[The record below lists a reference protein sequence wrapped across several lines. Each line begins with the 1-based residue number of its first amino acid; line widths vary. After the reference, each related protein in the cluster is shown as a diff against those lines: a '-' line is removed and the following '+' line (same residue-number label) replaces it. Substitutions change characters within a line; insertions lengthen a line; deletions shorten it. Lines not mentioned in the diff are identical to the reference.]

1 MLRNRNKNGH
11 KLHALLLETN
21 QDGDATE
28 RARIAVWNIKSP
40 LFFTAF
46 WRLRSE
52 RPIHATLWQS
62 ERSLMTIHSLA
73 CRHRRPYIA
82 DGERPEP
89 RGPHS
94 LEKHNLFG
102 VLGQKQPTKRFSLPR
117 PPNIQ
122 SRKQLSFQNL
132 SAVFCPH
139 KFPRS
144 VGRTVRRVGW
154 NRAQQEALN
163 SLLISPEVERRE
175 RFCLSV

>member
-21 QDGDATE
+21 QDGPFYGLSRCK

-52 RPIHATLWQS
+52 RPIHATLWQR
-62 ERSLMTIHSLA
+62 ERAVRSLMTIHSLA
-73 CRHRRPYIA
+73 CCRRRRPYIYC
-82 DGERPEP
+82 GEERPEP
-89 RGPHS
+89 RGPLS

-102 VLGQKQPTKRFSLPR
+102 VLGQKQPSKRFSLPR

-144 VGRTVRRVGW
+144 VCPTGRL
-154 NRAQQEALN
+154 E
-163 SLLISPEVERRE
+163 
-175 RFCLSV
+175 